1 MLISY
6 LESRSRK
13 DQVFL
18 LLYEPHYAETLYCLL
33 VEKSFSMELKQKVL
47 KVMLLLTQ
55 LSFELVPEEPVCHTS
70 GRIADVSIIDQG
82 VGKLRAKGS
91 D

>member
-6 LESRSRK
+6 LESRSCR

-18 LLYEPHYAETLYCLL
+18 LLCEPHGAETLYCLL

-55 LSFELVPEEPVCHTS
+55 LSF
-70 GRIADVSIIDQG
+70 
-82 VGKLRAKGS
+82 
-91 D
+91 